1 MPRHPFVPLSVAV
14 VSVAA
19 GLVALAAPASAAP
32 RPCGTYPPGQ
42 GYALSRAPHS
52 GQVRAGTTIVTRGT
66 LRRGHESCVGF
77 TLGRYTKTP
86 RERVYHLNGSGVTDG
101 TGSVRLPLTITATTR
116 MFYNLN
122 VGRGYSR
129 HSGISEFV
137 VRR

>member
-1 MPRHPFVPLSVAV
+1 MSRSPLALLVAV
-14 VSVAA
+14 AA
-19 GLVALAAPASAAP
+19 VTGALASPASAAP

-42 GYALSRAPHS
+42 GYALSRAPIS
-52 GQVRAGTTIVTRGT
+52 GQVHAGTTIVTRGT

-86 RERVYHLNGSGVTDG
+86 RERAYHLNGSGITDG
-101 TGSVRLPLTITATTR
+101 TGSVRLALTINRTTR